1 MNSSSHLI
9 PVESTTNNQASQ
21 HSLQQ
26 NNFINNKSD
35 NFDCYDI
42 QNQLEMS
49 EQVIMS
55 NVNSDEHNTIVH
67 QMNTNSNQS
76 GFF

>member
-1 MNSSSHLI
+1 MNTSSYLI
-9 PVESTTNNQASQ
+9 DVDSSTNNQASQ

-76 GFF
+76 GI

>member
-1 MNSSSHLI
+1 MNSSSCLI
-9 PVESTTNNQASQ
+9 PVESSTNNQTSQ

-26 NNFINNKSD
+26 NYFINNSSD

-55 NVNSDEHNTIVH
+55 NVNSDKHNTIVH

-76 GFF
+76 GI

>member
-1 MNSSSHLI
+1 MNSSSYLI
-9 PVESTTNNQASQ
+9 DVDSSTNNQTSQ

-26 NNFINNKSD
+26 NNFINNSSD

-55 NVNSDEHNTIVH
+55 NVNSDKHNTIVH

-76 GFF
+76 GI

>member
-1 MNSSSHLI
+1 MNSSSYLI
-9 PVESTTNNQASQ
+9 DVDSSTNNQTSQ

-26 NNFINNKSD
+26 NNFINNSSD

-55 NVNSDEHNTIVH
+55 NVNSDEHKTIVH

-76 GFF
+76 GI